1 MIRPLTF
8 ALVGLAIVVL
18 PNALFGQARRYPLR
32 AVRIAVA
39 PDVALRPE
47 YLAGTIEPEACSST
61 YWIGRTA
68 WSRAIVRRTVAQGEH
83 VAQRRAGGANAV

>member
-18 PNALFGQARRYPLR
+18 QNALFGQARRYPLITTDGLRLHNTTAAAVTFKGKR

-39 PDVALRPE
+39 SDVARRPE
-47 YLAGTIEPEACSST
+47 YLAGPGRSRTSAIWSS
-61 YWIGRTA
+61 A
-68 WSRAIVRRTVAQGEH
+68 PSKKPHSRSP
-83 VAQRRAGGANAV
+83 